1 MEEIILENIEK
12 KENIIKYSFS
22 ISDGYKE
29 FFTEKPFVIEYP
41 KNIENIPDSVAAI
54 PFVANVIPII
64 WLTNGTLHIKNLDK
78 DFYNCLFEVK
88 KGYETMFPE
97 STFSGKLAVENI
109 IPCDSATGG
118 SVVFFSG
125 GLDAVQ
131 TLVSHIN
138 EKPRLLAIWG
148 ADIRYDNT
156 DGWEIVR
163 RSIEGSAHNFDLS
176 VDIIRSSF
184 REFDN
189 EAALNNHF
197 FKQLKDNWWHGV
209 KHGIALLGHA
219 APYAYIYGLSTVYIA
234 STNCPADGPV
244 RCASNPLTDNHVRY
258 NGAKV
263 IHDGF
268 EYSRQDKV
276 HNVVDYVKKTGTK
289 IPLRVCWETQ
299 AGTNCC
305 KCEKCYRTMAG
316 LLAEGAN
323 PIDYGFK
330 ESTDTLPFMHFY
342 IVGQYSQSSVIKDY
356 WPHIRERVVEKKALL
371 VNTPSWKFLKWIE
384 KSDFNHPETLKLP
397 LNFRIRNKL
406 SHFKFYN
413 TLHKIKYKLK
423 NNKF

>member
-1 MEEIILENIEK
+1 MNEITLKSIEK
-12 KENIIKYSFS
+12 KENIIKYAFS
-22 ISDGYKE
+22 ISDGYE
-29 FFTEKPFVIEYP
+29 EIFTDKPFIIEYP
-41 KNIENIPDSVAAI
+41 ENIESVPDSIAAV

-64 WLTNGTLHIKNLDK
+64 WLTDGTLRVKNLDK
-78 DFYNCLFEVK
+78 DFYDCLDEVK
-88 KGYETMFPE
+88 TGYETMFPE
-97 STFSGKLAVENI
+97 STFTGNLIVDNI
-109 IPCDSATGG
+109 IPCDSATDG

-131 TLVSHIN
+131 TLVSHID
-138 EKPRLLAIWG
+138 EKPHLLTIWG

-163 RSIEGSAHNFDLS
+163 RGVEDSARKFDLP

-189 EAALNNHF
+189 EAVLQNRF
-197 FKQLKDNWWHGV
+197 SKQLKDGWWHGV
-209 KHGIALLGHA
+209 KHGIGLLGHA
-219 APYAYIYGLSTVYIA
+219 SPYAYLYGLSTVYIA

-276 HNVVDYVKKTGTK
+276 RNVVNYVKKTGTK
-289 IPLRVCWETQ
+289 ISLRVCWETQ
-299 AGTNCC
+299 TGANCC

-323 PIDYGFK
+323 PLDYGFE
-330 ESTDTLPFMHFY
+330 ESTETLPFMRFY
-342 IVGQYSQSSVIKDY
+342 ITGQRSHYATIQDY
-356 WPHIRERVVEKKALL
+356 WPHIQKRVIENKSLL

-384 KSDFNHPETLKLP
+384 KSDFNHPETLRLP
-397 LNFRIRNKL
+397 LNFRIRNRL
-406 SHFKFYN
+406 SQFKFYN
-413 TLHKIKYKLK
+413 TLHKVKCKLIKR
-423 NNKF
+423 